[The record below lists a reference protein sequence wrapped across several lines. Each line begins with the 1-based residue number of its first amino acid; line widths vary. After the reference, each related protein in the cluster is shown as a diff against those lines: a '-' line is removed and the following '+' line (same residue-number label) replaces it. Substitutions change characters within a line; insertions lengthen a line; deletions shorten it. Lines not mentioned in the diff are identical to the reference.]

1 MVKVDLKDR
10 KILYQLDINSRQ
22 SFSQI
27 GKKVGLNR
35 DVVASRVKK
44 LQEKGIILN
53 FPTYFDYLRLGFIPL
68 RFYFKFQYVTHEVR
82 KEIIDYFV
90 NSKYSIVV
98 FTLEGSYDLLV
109 LMLVKNITDI
119 YPFWKKTLQKYGDY
133 FAQRVYS
140 NYVGESI
147 YRKSFLIDEKDDRTE
162 FILKRSG
169 EKVDYDDVDL
179 QILKLLTNNAR
190 IPTIEIAEKLNLTT
204 KTINERIRKLIKSGI
219 ILGFKVEID
228 WNKLGYQ
235 YFKID
240 FYLKEYGKIN
250 QIIKYIEMNPN
261 LVYVDYTVGYADL
274 ELEFYLNNIT
284 QLHQIVEDLFKKFP
298 GIIKNY
304 TYFTTIKAHKSFKLD
319 FIL

>member
-1 MVKVDLKDR
+1 MKKVDLKDR

-53 FPTYFDYLRLGFIPL
+53 FSTYFDYLKLGFIPL
-68 RFYFKFQYVTHEVR
+68 RFYFKYQYVTHEIK

-90 NSKYSIVV
+90 KSKYSIAVH
-98 FTLEGSYDLLV
+98 TLEGSYDLLV

-147 YRKSFLIDEKDDRTE
+147 YRKSFLIDEKDDRTK
-162 FILKRSG
+162 IIIKRSG
-169 EKVDYDDVDL
+169 KKVDYDDLDF
-179 QILKLLTNNAR
+179 QILKLLTDNAR
-190 IPTIEIAEKLNLTT
+190 IPTIELAEKLNLTT
-204 KTINERIRKLIKSGI
+204 KTINERIKRLIKSGI
-219 ILGFKVEID
+219 ILRFDVVID
-228 WNKLGYQ
+228 WSKLGYQ
-235 YFKID
+235 FFKID
-240 FYLKEYGKIN
+240 FYLREYSKIN
-250 QIIKYIEMNPN
+250 QIAKYIGMNPN
-261 LVYVDYTVGYADL
+261 LAYVDYTIGYAGL
-274 ELEFYLNNIT
+274 ELEFYLKNIA

-304 TYFTTIKAHKSFKLD
+304 TYFTSMKGHKFFKLD
-319 FIL
+319 FML

>member
-10 KILYQLDINSRQ
+10 KILYHLDINSRR

-44 LQEKGIILN
+44 LQEKGIIKK
-53 FPTYFDYLRLGFIPL
+53 FSTYFDYLRLGFIPL
-68 RFYFKFQYVTHEVR
+68 RFYFKFQYVTHEIK

-90 NSKYSIVV
+90 NNKYSIVV
-98 FTLEGSYDLLV
+98 FTLEGNYDLLV
-109 LMLVKNITDI
+109 LLIVKNITDI

-133 FAQRVYS
+133 FSRRVYS

-147 YRKSFLIDEKDDRTE
+147 YRKSFLIDEKNERTA

-169 EKVDYDDVDL
+169 EKVDYDDLDF
-179 QILKLLTNNAR
+179 QILKLLSNNAR
-190 IPTIEIAEKLNLTT
+190 IPTIEVAEKLNLTT
-204 KTINERIRKLIKSGI
+204 KTINERIRKLIKSEI
-219 ILGFKVEID
+219 ILGFKIGID
-228 WNKLGYQ
+228 WNRLGYQ

-240 FYLKEYGKIN
+240 FFLREYGKIN

-284 QLHQIVEDLFKKFP
+284 QLHQIVEDLFIKFP
-298 GIIKNY
+298 KVIRNY
-304 TYFTTIKAHKSFKLD
+304 TYFIVIKEHKN

>member
-10 KILYQLDINSRQ
+10 KILYHLDINSRQ

-68 RFYFKFQYVTHEVR
+68 RFYFKYQYVTHEIK

-90 NSKYSIVV
+90 KSKCSIVV
-98 FTLEGSYDLLV
+98 RTLEGSYDLLV
-109 LMLVKNITDI
+109 LILVKNITDA
-119 YPFWKKTLQKYGDY
+119 YPFWKKTLEKYGDY

-169 EKVDYDDVDL
+169 EKVDYDDLDF

-190 IPTIEIAEKLNLTT
+190 IPTIEIAEKLNLTA
-204 KTINERIRKLIKSGI
+204 KTINERIKRLIKSGI
-219 ILGFKVEID
+219 ILRFEVGID
-228 WNKLGYQ
+228 WNRLGYQ
-235 YFKID
+235 FFKID
-240 FYLKEYGKIN
+240 FYLREYGKIN
-250 QIIKYIEMNPN
+250 QIVKYIGMNPN
-261 LVYVDYTVGYADL
+261 LAYVDYTVGYADL
-274 ELEFYLNNIT
+274 ELEFYLKNIT

-298 GIIKNY
+298 GVIKNY
-304 TYFTTIKAHKSFKLD
+304 TYFTIMKEHKFFSLS
-319 FIL
+319 I

>member
-44 LQEKGIILN
+44 LQENGIILDFSTN
-53 FPTYFDYLRLGFIPL
+53 FDYFKLGFIPL
-68 RFYFKFQYVTHEVR
+68 RFYFKYQYVTHEIK

-90 NSKYSIVV
+90 KDKYSIVV
-98 FTLEGSYDLLV
+98 YTLEGSYDLLV
-109 LMLVKNITDI
+109 LALVKNISEF

-147 YRKSFLIDEKDDRTE
+147 YRKSFLIDNKDDRTE
-162 FILKRSG
+162 DIIKRSS
-169 EKVDYDDVDL
+169 EKVDYDHIDL

-190 IPTIEIAEKLNLTT
+190 IPTIEMAIKLNLNT
-204 KTINERIRKLIKSGI
+204 KTINERIKRLIKSGI
-219 ILGFKVEID
+219 ILRFDIVID
-228 WNKLGYQ
+228 WNKLGFQ
-235 YFKID
+235 FFKID
-240 FYLKEYGKIN
+240 FYLKEYSKIN
-250 QIIKYIEMNPN
+250 QIIRYIERNPN
-261 LVYVDYTVGYADL
+261 LVYVDYTIGYADL
-274 ELEFYLNNIT
+274 ELEFYLKNIAH
-284 QLHQIVEDLFKKFP
+284 LHQIVEDLFKKFP
-298 GIIKNY
+298 GSIKNY
-304 TYFTTIKAHKSFKLD
+304 TYFTNINEHKCFKLS
-319 FIL
+319 L

>member
-10 KILYQLDINSRQ
+10 KILYHLDINSRR

-44 LQEKGIILN
+44 LQEKGIIKN
-53 FPTYFDYLRLGFIPL
+53 FSTYFDYLRLGFIPL
-68 RFYFKFQYVTHEVR
+68 RFYFKFQYVTHEVK

-98 FTLEGSYDLLV
+98 LTLEGNYDLLV
-109 LMLVKNITDI
+109 LLIVKNITDI

-133 FAQRVYS
+133 FSQRVYS

-147 YRKSFLIDEKDDRTE
+147 YRKSFLIDEKNERTE

-169 EKVDYDDVDL
+169 EKVDYDDLDFH
-179 QILKLLTNNAR
+179 ILKLLSNSAR
-190 IPTIEIAEKLNLTT
+190 IPTIEIAKKLNLTT

-228 WNKLGYQ
+228 WNRLGYQ
-235 YFKID
+235 CFKID
-240 FYLKEYGKIN
+240 FYLREYGKIN

-284 QLHQIVEDLFKKFP
+284 QLHQIVEDLFIKFP
-298 GIIKNY
+298 KVIRNY
-304 TYFTTIKAHKSFKLD
+304 TYFTTIKEHKSF
-319 FIL
+319 IL

>member
-44 LQEKGIILN
+44 LQEQGIIIN
-53 FPTYFDYLRLGFIPL
+53 FSTYFDYLRLGFIPL
-68 RFYFKFQYVTHEVR
+68 RFYFKYQYVTPEIK

-90 NSKYSIVV
+90 KSKYSIVV
-98 FTLEGSYDLLV
+98 LTLEGNYDLLV

-147 YRKSFLIDEKDDRTE
+147 YRKSFLIDEKNERKE
-162 FILKRSG
+162 SIIKRSG
-169 EKVDYDDVDL
+169 EKVDYGDVDF

-204 KTINERIRKLIKSGI
+204 KTINERMKRLIKSGL

-228 WNKLGYQ
+228 WNRLGYQ

-240 FYLKEYGKIN
+240 FYLREYSKIN

-261 LVYVDYTVGYADL
+261 LVYVDYTIGYADL
-274 ELEFYLNNIT
+274 ELEFYLTNIT

-298 GIIKNY
+298 SAIRNY
-304 TYFTTIKAHKSFKLD
+304 TYFIIIKEHKSF
-319 FIL
+319 IL

>member
-44 LQEKGIILN
+44 LQEKGIIIN
-53 FPTYFDYLRLGFIPL
+53 FSTYFDYLRLGFIPL
-68 RFYFKFQYVTHEVR
+68 RFYFKYQYVTPEIK

-90 NSKYSIVV
+90 KSKYSIVV

-109 LMLVKNITDI
+109 LILVKNISDA

-133 FAQRVYS
+133 FAQRAYS

-169 EKVDYDDVDL
+169 EKVDYDDVDF

-204 KTINERIRKLIKSGI
+204 KTINERIKRLIKSGI
-219 ILGFKVEID
+219 ILKFEVGID
-228 WNKLGYQ
+228 LNKLGYQ
-235 YFKID
+235 LFKID
-240 FYLKEYGKIN
+240 FYLREYSKIN
-250 QIIKYIEMNPN
+250 QIVKYIEKNPN
-261 LVYVDYTVGYADL
+261 LVYVDYTIGYADL

-298 GIIKNY
+298 GIIRNY
-304 TYFTTIKAHKSFKLD
+304 TYFVVIKEYKN